1 MKKILNLS
9 IFSLILI
16 LILAGCVTTSYF
28 THFTAQNARSINT
41 SYDMLITSNEK
52 SISKVYK
59 LTSKTD
65 GAVFYAISNTD
76 WIENDINAEELND
89 FVVITKDNAKDLIAF
104 IDLIASTYQKK
115 ERKGNDGVLYDIAI
129 VRDYTYKAMTVDG
142 VTTSNSFG
150 SASQSSSSGATGSNV
165 IGYGSSYGYG
175 SSSSTSVSKSM
186 KTFEEEDELVRIQ
199 LKTVEDED
207 KIIFA
212 IAGYAEV
219 VSVEDL
225 QTLKDALS
233 K

>member
-28 THFTAQNARSINT
+28 TDFTAQNARSINT